1 MGPTAKG
8 RAGEEGRNGKERKR
22 RGSERKGRKWKEGE
36 RPDPQIFQPRTNAPC
51 GLGSVVE

>member
-36 RPDPQIFQPRTNAPC
+36 RPDPQIF
-51 GLGSVVE
+51 